1 MRQSPEIL
9 APAGSMEALT
19 AAVHCG
25 ADAVYIGATLFSAR
39 QNAHNFDAAALR
51 EAADFCHTNGVKL
64 YLTVNTLVFDTE
76 WAALDELLQTAAAV
90 GMDAC
95 IVQDLGVADYIHQ
108 RIPEMPLH
116 ASTQM
121 TICSPSGAIWAKE
134 HGFSRVV
141 VAREMTRS
149 EIQAVCA
156 IGLEVEQFVHGA
168 LCMCIS
174 GQCYLSALIGA
185 RSANR
190 GCCAQACR
198 LPFTAAKNP
207 QAAALSLKDLCLL
220 PHYQQ
225 LCADGIAS
233 LKIEGRM
240 KRPEYV
246 AAAVTALRQLKAGKQ
261 PDLQMLR
268 AVFSRSGFTDGYYT
282 GQRKQM
288 FGVRQKEDVTAANAV
303 LPKLAELAKKPAV
316 RLLLTMTATVIL
328 KQPVSLTATLPDGT
342 SVTVQDAPP
351 ELAKN
356 KPCDAAFLERQLGKL
371 GNTAYQLDSLTAIC
385 DGKATVSAATLNALR
400 RTAIEQLQAA
410 RKAANTPQY
419 TLAAVPLHLPKQ
431 PHSAPKKPN
440 YWVQVQTMEQ
450 LHTVQNNDFPTD
462 KLLLPLHLAEQLS
475 QPIPNAILTLPIF
488 APDETILRKRLQAC
502 QAIGW
507 NAILCDT
514 IAHLVLGKQL
524 GLELHGGT
532 GLNLTNRH
540 SVAVVQQ
547 YGVSDTLLSVELTI
561 RQALSCCD
569 WLPAGIF
576 AYGHLPVMKTRLCP
590 IREEVG
596 CRSCKHQ
603 LKDRTNR
610 TFPVFCT
617 EGYTVIYNAVPVWVA
632 DRFQQLQGF
641 STLLLSF
648 SIESPKQIQ
657 AILADYQAP
666 CASAPAAYTRGLLL
680 RGLPS
685 AVGK

>member
-1 MRQSPEIL
+1 
-9 APAGSMEALT
+9 
-19 AAVHCG
+19 
-25 ADAVYIGATLFSAR
+25 
-39 QNAHNFDAAALR
+39 
-51 EAADFCHTNGVKL
+51 
-64 YLTVNTLVFDTE
+64 
-76 WAALDELLQTAAAV
+76 
-90 GMDAC
+90 
-95 IVQDLGVADYIHQ
+95 
-108 RIPEMPLH
+108 
-116 ASTQM
+116 
-121 TICSPSGAIWAKE
+121 
-134 HGFSRVV
+134 
-141 VAREMTRS
+141 
-149 EIQAVCA
+149 
-156 IGLEVEQFVHGA
+156 
-168 LCMCIS
+168 
-174 GQCYLSALIGA
+174 
-185 RSANR
+185 
-190 GCCAQACR
+190 
-198 LPFTAAKNP
+198 
-207 QAAALSLKDLCLL
+207 
-220 PHYQQ
+220 
-225 LCADGIAS
+225 
-233 LKIEGRM
+233 
-240 KRPEYV
+240 
-246 AAAVTALRQLKAGKQ
+246 
-261 PDLQMLR
+261 
-268 AVFSRSGFTDGYYT
+268 
-282 GQRKQM
+282 M

-316 RLLLTMTATVIL
+316 RLPLTMAATVIL
-328 KQPVSLTATLPDGT
+328 EQPVSLTATLPDGT
-342 SVTVQDAPP
+342 SVTIQDAPP

-419 TLAAVPLHLPKQ
+419 TLAEVPLHLPKQ

-450 LHTVQNNDFPTD
+450 LHAVQNSDFPTD

-475 QPIPNAILTLPIF
+475 QPIPNAILTLPTF
-488 APDETILRKRLQAC
+488 APDETTLRKRLQAC
-502 QAIGW
+502 QAAGW

-540 SVAVVQQ
+540 SVNVIQQ

-569 WLPAGIF
+569 RLPAGIF

-685 AVGK
+685 VVGK

>member
-76 WAALDELLQTAAAV
+76 WAVLDELLQTAAAV

-303 LPKLAELAKKPAV
+303 LPKLAELAKKPAAHNGGNGHSGAAGFSDCNFI
-316 RLLLTMTATVIL
+316 RWHIGNCSRCTAGICE
-328 KQPVSLTATLPDGT
+328 KQ
-342 SVTVQDAPP
+342 
-351 ELAKN
+351 
-356 KPCDAAFLERQLGKL
+356 
-371 GNTAYQLDSLTAIC
+371 
-385 DGKATVSAATLNALR
+385 ALR
-400 RTAIEQLQAA
+400 CSIFRAA
-410 RKAANTPQY
+410 AWKTRK
-419 TLAAVPLHLPKQ
+419 H
-431 PHSAPKKPN
+431 
-440 YWVQVQTMEQ
+440 
-450 LHTVQNNDFPTD
+450 
-462 KLLLPLHLAEQLS
+462 
-475 QPIPNAILTLPIF
+475 
-488 APDETILRKRLQAC
+488 C
-502 QAIGW
+502 
-507 NAILCDT
+507 
-514 IAHLVLGKQL
+514 
-524 GLELHGGT
+524 
-532 GLNLTNRH
+532 
-540 SVAVVQQ
+540 
-547 YGVSDTLLSVELTI
+547 
-561 RQALSCCD
+561 
-569 WLPAGIF
+569 LPAGQ
-576 AYGHLPVMKTRLCP
+576 
-590 IREEVG
+590 
-596 CRSCKHQ
+596 S
-603 LKDRTNR
+603 DRN
-610 TFPVFCT
+610 
-617 EGYTVIYNAVPVWVA
+617 
-632 DRFQQLQGF
+632 L
-641 STLLLSF
+641 
-648 SIESPKQIQ
+648 
-657 AILADYQAP
+657 
-666 CASAPAAYTRGLLL
+666 
-680 RGLPS
+680 
-685 AVGK
+685 

>member
-1 MRQSPEIL
+1 M
-9 APAGSMEALT
+9 
-19 AAVHCG
+19 
-25 ADAVYIGATLFSAR
+25 
-39 QNAHNFDAAALR
+39 
-51 EAADFCHTNGVKL
+51 KL

-76 WAALDELLQTAAAV
+76 WTALDELLQTAAAV

-198 LPFTAAKNP
+198 LPFTAAKS
-207 QAAALSLKDLCLL
+207 AGSRTLSERPLSVTPLSATLCRW
-220 PHYQQ
+220 HCFFENRGQNET
-225 LCADGIAS
+225 AGICSGSGYRSPAT
-233 LKIEGRM
+233 KE
-240 KRPEYV
+240 
-246 AAAVTALRQLKAGKQ
+246 GKQ

-316 RLLLTMTATVIL
+316 RLPLTMAATVIL
-328 KQPVSLTATLPDGT
+328 EQPVSLTATLPDGT
-342 SVTVQDAPP
+342 SVTIQDAPP

-419 TLAAVPLHLPKQ
+419 TLAEVPLHLPKQ
-431 PHSAPKKPN
+431 PHSAPKSRITG
-440 YWVQVQTMEQ
+440 YRC
-450 LHTVQNNDFPTD
+450 
-462 KLLLPLHLAEQLS
+462 KL
-475 QPIPNAILTLPIF
+475 
-488 APDETILRKRLQAC
+488 
-502 QAIGW
+502 W
-507 NAILCDT
+507 N
-514 IAHLVLGKQL
+514 
-524 GLELHGGT
+524 
-532 GLNLTNRH
+532 
-540 SVAVVQQ
+540 S
-547 YGVSDTLLSVELTI
+547 
-561 RQALSCCD
+561 
-569 WLPAGIF
+569 
-576 AYGHLPVMKTRLCP
+576 
-590 IREEVG
+590 
-596 CRSCKHQ
+596 
-603 LKDRTNR
+603 
-610 TFPVFCT
+610 
-617 EGYTVIYNAVPVWVA
+617 
-632 DRFQQLQGF
+632 
-641 STLLLSF
+641 
-648 SIESPKQIQ
+648 
-657 AILADYQAP
+657 
-666 CASAPAAYTRGLLL
+666 
-680 RGLPS
+680 
-685 AVGK
+685 

>member
-39 QNAHNFDAAALR
+39 QNAHNFDAAALQ

-76 WAALDELLQTAAAV
+76 WTALDELLQTAAAV

-174 GQCYLSALIGA
+174 GQSYLSALIGA

-246 AAAVTALRQLKAGKQ
+246 AAAVTALRQLKEGKQ

-303 LPKLAELAKKPAV
+303 LPKLAELAKKNKLDV
-316 RLLLTMTATVIL
+316 RFI
-328 KQPVSLTATLPDGT
+328 
-342 SVTVQDAPP
+342 
-351 ELAKN
+351 ELMPIGQGRAEN
-356 KPCDAAFLERQLGKL
+356 GISGAWVLGKL
-371 GNTAYQLDSLTAIC
+371 KEAYGIEGEFYPLEGRFGNGPAVYYQLPGFQGKIGLISALHGKFC
-385 DGKATVSAATLNALR
+385 DRCNRIRMTSTGKLKACLCYADTISVF
-400 RTAIEQLQAA
+400 EAA
-410 RKAANTPQY
+410 R
-419 TLAAVPLHLPKQ
+419 HG
-431 PHSAPKKPN
+431 S
-440 YWVQVQTMEQ
+440 E
-450 LHTVQNNDFPTD
+450 
-462 KLLLPLHLAEQLS
+462 EE
-475 QPIPNAILTLPIF
+475 I
-488 APDETILRKRLQAC
+488 RKCLE
-502 QAIGW
+502 QAIR
-507 NAILCDT
+507 
-514 IAHLVLGKQL
+514 GKPKMHHFEEQNFIT
-524 GLELHGGT
+524 EQKNMSQIGG
-532 GLNLTNRH
+532 
-540 SVAVVQQ
+540 
-547 YGVSDTLLSVELTI
+547 
-561 RQALSCCD
+561 
-569 WLPAGIF
+569 
-576 AYGHLPVMKTRLCP
+576 
-590 IREEVG
+590 
-596 CRSCKHQ
+596 
-603 LKDRTNR
+603 
-610 TFPVFCT
+610 
-617 EGYTVIYNAVPVWVA
+617 
-632 DRFQQLQGF
+632 
-641 STLLLSF
+641 
-648 SIESPKQIQ
+648 
-657 AILADYQAP
+657 
-666 CASAPAAYTRGLLL
+666 
-680 RGLPS
+680 
-685 AVGK
+685 

>member
-1 MRQSPEIL
+1 
-9 APAGSMEALT
+9 
-19 AAVHCG
+19 
-25 ADAVYIGATLFSAR
+25 
-39 QNAHNFDAAALR
+39 
-51 EAADFCHTNGVKL
+51 
-64 YLTVNTLVFDTE
+64 
-76 WAALDELLQTAAAV
+76 
-90 GMDAC
+90 
-95 IVQDLGVADYIHQ
+95 
-108 RIPEMPLH
+108 
-116 ASTQM
+116 
-121 TICSPSGAIWAKE
+121 
-134 HGFSRVV
+134 
-141 VAREMTRS
+141 
-149 EIQAVCA
+149 
-156 IGLEVEQFVHGA
+156 
-168 LCMCIS
+168 
-174 GQCYLSALIGA
+174 
-185 RSANR
+185 
-190 GCCAQACR
+190 
-198 LPFTAAKNP
+198 
-207 QAAALSLKDLCLL
+207 
-220 PHYQQ
+220 
-225 LCADGIAS
+225 
-233 LKIEGRM
+233 M

-246 AAAVTALRQLKAGKQ
+246 AAAVTALRQLKEGKQ

-316 RLLLTMTATVIL
+316 RLPLTMAATVIL
-328 KQPVSLTATLPDGT
+328 EQPVSLTATLPDGT
-342 SVTVQDAPP
+342 SVTIQDAPP

-419 TLAAVPLHLPKQ
+419 ALAEVPLHLPKQ

-450 LHTVQNNDFPTD
+450 LHAVQNSDFPTD

-475 QPIPNAILTLPIF
+475 QPIPNAILTLPTF
-488 APDETILRKRLQAC
+488 APDETTLRKRLQAC
-502 QAIGW
+502 QAAGW

-540 SVAVVQQ
+540 SVNVIQQ

-569 WLPAGIF
+569 RLPAGIF

-641 STLLLSF
+641 
-648 SIESPKQIQ
+648 
-657 AILADYQAP
+657 
-666 CASAPAAYTRGLLL
+666 
-680 RGLPS
+680 
-685 AVGK
+685 

>member
-1 MRQSPEIL
+1 M
-9 APAGSMEALT
+9 
-19 AAVHCG
+19 H
-25 ADAVYIGATLFSAR
+25 R
-39 QNAHNFDAAALR
+39 QNWR
-51 EAADFCHTNGVKL
+51 KTS
-64 YLTVNTLVFDTE
+64 LVMQHFYVCT
-76 WAALDELLQTAAAV
+76 
-90 GMDAC
+90 C
-95 IVQDLGVADYIHQ
+95 
-108 RIPEMPLH
+108 PL
-116 ASTQM
+116 
-121 TICSPSGAIWAKE
+121 
-134 HGFSRVV
+134 V
-141 VAREMTRS
+141 
-149 EIQAVCA
+149 
-156 IGLEVEQFVHGA
+156 
-168 LCMCIS
+168 
-174 GQCYLSALIGA
+174 
-185 RSANR
+185 
-190 GCCAQACR
+190 
-198 LPFTAAKNP
+198 
-207 QAAALSLKDLCLL
+207 LK
-220 PHYQQ
+220 Y
-225 LCADGIAS
+225 
-233 LKIEGRM
+233 
-240 KRPEYV
+240 
-246 AAAVTALRQLKAGKQ
+246 
-261 PDLQMLR
+261 
-268 AVFSRSGFTDGYYT
+268 
-282 GQRKQM
+282 
-288 FGVRQKEDVTAANAV
+288 
-303 LPKLAELAKKPAV
+303 
-316 RLLLTMTATVIL
+316 
-328 KQPVSLTATLPDGT
+328 
-342 SVTVQDAPP
+342 
-351 ELAKN
+351 
-356 KPCDAAFLERQLGKL
+356 
-371 GNTAYQLDSLTAIC
+371 AYQLDSLTAIC

-419 TLAAVPLHLPKQ
+419 TLAEVPLHLPKQ

-450 LHTVQNNDFPTD
+450 LNAVQSSDFPTD

-475 QPIPNAILTLPIF
+475 QPIPNAILTLPTF
-488 APDETILRKRLQAC
+488 APDETTLRKRLQAC
-502 QAIGW
+502 QAAGW

-532 GLNLTNRH
+532 GLNLTNHH
-540 SVAVVQQ
+540 SVDVIQQ

-569 WLPAGIF
+569 RLPAGIF

-685 AVGK
+685 VVGK